1 MRIFEHRIFL
11 SLLAGKFATNE
22 QMLLTEWT
30 NKNGACV
37 ITDPVFLLSFL
48 AGKIKMFKLPIT
60 RVEPT
65 KKIFQIVHEIT
76 FAYVW
81 L

>member
-1 MRIFEHRIFL
+1 MRIFKHRIFL
-11 SLLAGKFATNE
+11 SLLAGKFTTIE
-22 QMLLTEWT
+22 QMLLTEWI
-30 NKNGACV
+30 NINSACV
-37 ITDPVFLLSFL
+37 ITAPVFLSFL
-48 AGKIKMFKLPIT
+48 AGKLKMFKLSIT

-65 KKIFQIVHEIT
+65 KKTFQIVHEIT

>member
-1 MRIFEHRIFL
+1 MRIFEHRI
-11 SLLAGKFATNE
+11 LAGKFATTE

-30 NKNGACV
+30 NKNDACV
-37 ITDPVFLLSFL
+37 SFL
-48 AGKIKMFKLPIT
+48 AGKLKMFKLPIT
-60 RVEPT
+60 RVEST
-65 KKIFQIVHEIT
+65 EKTFQIVHEIT